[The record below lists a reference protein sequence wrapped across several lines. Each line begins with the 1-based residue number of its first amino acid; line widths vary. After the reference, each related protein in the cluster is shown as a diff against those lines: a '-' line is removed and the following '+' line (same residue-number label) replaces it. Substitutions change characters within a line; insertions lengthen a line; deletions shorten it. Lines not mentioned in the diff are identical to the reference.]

1 MPHRLASIRADPPP
15 AEPATTRAGR
25 ALDPIREPRPWWVAT
40 VALVVA
46 ALVTASTFFTTLRPP
61 LQDLPQHLAAARVLL
76 DGSHVG
82 FQFQDFFEVD
92 WFSSQYLGTYLLLGA
107 FFHPLRLIT
116 DEPLLWANR
125 CVLVSLALLWPLS
138 TELVYRKLGKRAGLG
153 AFALVLFF
161 NAHLV
166 LGFLNFLLGI
176 VVCFIALACLAEVR
190 DGIRRGQPRALMLAA
205 WGAAALCCF
214 YLHVVPF
221 ALLLAVMSLGALY
234 EQLGPALVR
243 ALRPTPPASRPHS
256 RADAG
261 PYLAF
266 VPAALALLVWLFT
279 PAGVSTREAAR
290 GAGARG
296 RAVYPSVEANWSEL
310 QSWLVDS
317 FASPWD
323 TRCALMAFGALVL
336 WLVAEVIRIPWLRER
351 TAPLAQGSP
360 GAGERPAG
368 TPGREPDALLLWT
381 LRAFVPVSALLY
393 FSLPSSYDWIWP
405 INARF
410 PLFGLLFLPLWLPA
424 ATPPARARWSGVRA
438 GFVTLMLGL
447 AIAQAGV
454 ARDAFAGFAREMH
467 GFDDLLA
474 SIPPGQR
481 TATLVYDRYSRH
493 VAFAPFLHVGAYY
506 QAERGGVS
514 FFSFADF
521 PQSPVRFRPERRPPP
536 VGPRWEWMP
545 ERVRVDRDLAWFDYV
560 ITDGGAGRIE
570 ASRRF
575 ERAGQF
581 GRFRL
586 FRRRA
591 AVERA
596 P

>member
-1 MPHRLASIRADPPP
+1 MPHRLASIHAAPPTAGPHTTGAGSGLDAGHEQRAW
-15 AEPATTRAGR
+15 R
-25 ALDPIREPRPWWVAT
+25 VAT
-40 VALVVA
+40 VALLVA
-46 ALVTASTFFTTLRPP
+46 ALVTASAFFTTLRPP

-76 DGSHVG
+76 DGSHPG
-82 FQFQDFFEVD
+82 FHFQDFFQVD
-92 WFSSQYLGTYLLLGA
+92 WFSSQYLGTYVLLGA

-125 CVLVSLALLWPLS
+125 CLLVALALLWPLS
-138 TELVYRKLGKRAGLG
+138 TELVYRALGKRAGLG

-161 NAHLV
+161 NVHLI

-176 VVCFIALACLAEVR
+176 VACFIALACLTEAR
-190 DGIRRGQPRALMLAA
+190 NGIRRGEPQTLMLAA

-221 ALLLAVMSLGALY
+221 ALLLAVMGVSALY
-234 EQLGPALVR
+234 EQLWPALRR
-243 ALRPTPPASRPHS
+243 ALLPTRSPARPRSHAT
-256 RADAG
+256 AG

-266 VPAALALLVWLFT
+266 APATLALGAWLFT

-296 RAVYPSVEANWSEL
+296 RAVHSSFELNWSEL

-317 FASPWD
+317 FASAWD
-323 TRCALMAFGALVL
+323 TRCALIAIGALML
-336 WLVAEVIRIPWLRER
+336 WLLAEAVRIPWPRKQ
-351 TAPLAQGSP
+351 TASPPPEAPGPGS
-360 GAGERPAG
+360 RPAAA
-368 TPGREPDALLLWT
+368 PGVEPDALLLWT

-393 FSLPSSYDWIWP
+393 FALPSSYDWIWP

-424 ATPPARARWSGVRA
+424 ATPPARAHWRGIRA
-438 GFVTLMLGL
+438 GAVTLMLGL
-447 AIAQAGV
+447 AVAQAAV
-454 ARDAFAGFAREMH
+454 ARAAFAGFAREMR
-467 GFDDLLA
+467 GFDELLT

-493 VAFAPFLHVGAYY
+493 VAFAPLLHVGAYY
-506 QAERGGVS
+506 QAERGGVA

-521 PQSPVRFRPERRPPP
+521 PQSPVRFRRERRPPP
-536 VGPRWEWMP
+536 VEARWEWMP

-560 ITDGGAGRIE
+560 ITCGGPGRIE
-570 ASRRF
+570 ASRKF
-575 ERAGQF
+575 EPAGRF

-586 FRRRA
+586 FRRRTVA
-591 AVERA
+591 NHG

>member
-15 AEPATTRAGR
+15 AEPETTGAERR
-25 ALDPIREPRPWWVAT
+25 LDASRERRVWRVAT

-46 ALVTASTFFTTLRPP
+46 ALVTASAFFTTLRPP

-76 DGSHVG
+76 DGSHPG
-82 FQFQDFFEVD
+82 FQFQDYFEVD
-92 WFSSQYLGTYLLLGA
+92 WFSSQYLGTYVLLGA

-116 DEPLLWANR
+116 DAPLLWANR
-125 CVLVSLALLWPLS
+125 CLLVALALLWPLS

-161 NAHLV
+161 NVHLV

-176 VVCFIALACLAEVR
+176 VACFIALACLAEAR
-190 DGIRRGQPRALMLAA
+190 DDVRRGKPRAVMLAA

-221 ALLLAVMSLGALY
+221 ALLLAVVGVGVLY
-234 EQLGPALVR
+234 EQLWPALTR
-243 ALRPTPPASRPHS
+243 ALRRTPMASRPAT

-266 VPAALALLVWLFT
+266 APAALALLVWLFT

-290 GAGARG
+290 GTGARG
-296 RAVYPSVEANWSEL
+296 RAVYPSVEVDWSEL

-323 TRCALMAFGALVL
+323 TRCALIAFGALVL
-336 WLVAEVIRIPWLRER
+336 WLLAEVVRIPWLRKR
-351 TAPLAQGSP
+351 SSSLAPDSP
-360 GAGERPAG
+360 GAAEKPVGAAG
-368 TPGREPDALLLWT
+368 LEPDALLSWT

-424 ATPPARARWSGVRA
+424 ATRPARARWRGVRA

-447 AIAQAGV
+447 AVAQAEV
-454 ARDAFAGFAREMH
+454 ARDAFAGFAREMR
-467 GFDDLLA
+467 GFDELLA

-481 TATLVYDRYSRH
+481 TAALVYDRYSRH
-493 VAFAPFLHVGAYY
+493 VAFAPLLHVGAYY

-521 PQSPVRFRPERRPPP
+521 PQSPVHFRHELRPPP

-560 ITDGGAGRIE
+560 ITCGGPGRIE

-575 ERAGQF
+575 EPAGHF

-591 AVERA
+591 TFARA